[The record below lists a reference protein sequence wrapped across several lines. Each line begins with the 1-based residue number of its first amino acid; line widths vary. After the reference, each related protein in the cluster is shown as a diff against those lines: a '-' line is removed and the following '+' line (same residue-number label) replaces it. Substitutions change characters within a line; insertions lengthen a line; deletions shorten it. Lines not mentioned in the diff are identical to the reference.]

1 MPIYEYACKSCGER
15 LEVAQS
21 FSEDPLTTCRVCG
34 GPLRK
39 VFGSISIAFKGSG
52 FYRTDARPGAAK
64 AERAE
69 SDGKSDKDDKPD
81 KDDKA
86 DKTEKGDK
94 AKSET
99 TPAKADKTS
108 SSSGGSS
115 SSSPDGTKS
124 SGATKSSGSTDSAK
138 AKSA

>member
-1 MPIYEYACKSCGER
+1 MPIYEYVCKSCGER

-81 KDDKA
+81 KA